1 MVFLC
6 ANTCVVHA
14 PAAVIAHEKSR
25 VLSFLEEVVDFSK
38 LSAVQF
44 VPRGL
49 IRLTITGGER
59 GLVVSP
65 SPPPCHWMDL
75 SSAAPNSTPAHF
87 VNSQLV
93 CLLPVGVF
101 NEFLFIYDICFLI
114 YSVPN

>member
-1 MVFLC
+1 MPNYFPWEKGLKWLGRC
-6 ANTCVVHA
+6 TCK
-14 PAAVIAHEKSR
+14 P
-25 VLSFLEEVVDFSK
+25 EVPGS
-38 LSAVQF
+38 
-44 VPRGL
+44 
-49 IRLTITGGER
+49 
-59 GLVVSP
+59 

-75 SSAAPNSTPAHF
+75 SSVAPNSTPARF